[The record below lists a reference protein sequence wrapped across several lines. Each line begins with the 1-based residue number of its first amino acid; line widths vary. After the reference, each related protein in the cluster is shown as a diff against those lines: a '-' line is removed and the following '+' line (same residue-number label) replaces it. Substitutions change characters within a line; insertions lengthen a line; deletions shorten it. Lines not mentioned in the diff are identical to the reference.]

1 MAYVDANIF
10 IFAIENGAKGSD
22 ACLDVLDAIARG
34 KTTATTCA
42 LTWDEVVNSIA
53 KNKGKQAAIAA
64 GEAMLAIPNLK
75 IIPADRKVITLAQKI
90 LATYGTKPRDS
101 IHAACAILAGESEIY
116 SFDSDFD
123 KVKELKRKEP
133 K

>member
-10 IFAIENGAKGSD
+10 IFAIAKDAPQSD
-22 ACLDVLDAIARG
+22 ACLSILDAIVRG
-34 KTTATTCA
+34 KISATTCA
-42 LTWDEVVNSIA
+42 LTWDEVIHAV
-53 KNKGKQAAIAA
+53 KRNKGQAEAVAA
-64 GEAMLAIPNLK
+64 GEALLAIPRLK
-75 IIPADRKVITLAQKI
+75 IIPADRKTLALAQKI
-90 LATYGTKPRDS
+90 CTTYRNSPRDS

-123 KVKELKRKEP
+123 KVGELKRKEP